1 MESASVIE
9 FLPLKETRI
18 LLDLGFNEPY
28 LGGFCHDINGSMGP
42 YKILYQTALRWFRE
56 KHNIHIEIY
65 CNHSGWGY
73 ILTKTNG
80 TTIKE
85 ITDSCF
91 FATHDEAVM
100 KGIEVAIKLI
110 TK

>member
-1 MESASVIE
+1 MNTASVIE

-18 LLDLGFNEPY
+18 LVDLGFNEPY
-28 LGGFCHDINGSMGP
+28 LGYSHTGDLGSIGP

-56 KHNIHIEIY
+56 KHDIHIEIY

-110 TK
+110 K